1 VNLEREAKL
10 SVGPLFRMP
19 DLTGSPEGVE
29 ARGIGTQRFVT
40 SYHDTPDLRLARW
53 GVSLRYRTGEGW
65 TVKLPR
71 SSEVNGEGPI
81 LVREEHT
88 FEAGPGKPP
97 PAAID
102 LVRAYVRTSP
112 VSLAVRLQTLRRRI
126 ELIADEDV
134 KVAEVVDDEVS
145 VLDGRRVVGRFRELE
160 VELGPEGDREALRSV
175 VRRLEQAGAEP
186 SPGAPKHVQAL
197 QPRSTQPPEV
207 FPPRIGRKATVEE
220 VVRTALSASVARL
233 IANDAAVRLGEDP
246 EGVHQ
251 ARVATRRLR
260 SDLRT
265 FRSFLD
271 RDRDGDLRGELEW
284 LGAELGVVRD
294 LDVLGQ
300 RLRAHAASLPDED
313 AGLAP
318 KLLDRLRV
326 QREEARAALL
336 SAMREDRYVRLLDSV
351 VAAATEPA
359 VLDDH
364 AGKRGSDFLSE
375 IMNGPWQHLSR
386 TCQDLGPNAAD
397 SELHEA
403 RIRAKRVRYAAEAM
417 LPVSPKRAGTFAA
430 RAADLQEILG
440 EHQDAVVAAAWLR
453 SQGSGTT
460 PRVAFSAGELA
471 AVQGRAA
478 DKARRRWPR
487 AWRALSD
494 EKLRY
499 W

>member
-19 DLTGSPEGVE
+19 DLTGSSEGVE

-71 SSEVNGEGPI
+71 SNEVNGEDAV

-88 FEAGPGKPP
+88 FESGPGKPP
-97 PAAID
+97 PPALD
-102 LVRAYVRTSP
+102 LVRAYIRTTP
-112 VSLAVRLQTLRRRI
+112 VSLAVRLQTLRKRI
-126 ELIADEDV
+126 ELIADDDV
-134 KVAEVVDDEVS
+134 KMAEVVDDEVS

-160 VELGPEGDREALRSV
+160 VELAPEGDRGVLRSV
-175 VRRLEQAGAEP
+175 VQRLEQAGAEAAF
-186 SPGAPKHVQAL
+186 GAPKHVQAL
-197 QPRSTQPPEV
+197 QPRSMQPPEV
-207 FPPRIGRKATVEE
+207 FPPPIGRKATVEE

-265 FRSFLD
+265 FRPFLD
-271 RDRDGDLRGELEW
+271 PEWDAGLRLELEW
-284 LGAELGVVRD
+284 LGSELGVVRD
-294 LDVLGQ
+294 LDVLGE
-300 RLRAHAASLPDED
+300 RLRAHVVSLPDED
-313 AGLAP
+313 VGLAP
-318 KLLDRLRV
+318 KLLNRLRV

-336 SAMREDRYVRLLDSV
+336 SAMREERYVRLLDAV
-351 VAAATEPA
+351 VEAATEPA
-359 VLDDH
+359 VLAHH
-364 AGKRGSDFLSE
+364 AGERASDFLADV
-375 IMNGPWQHLSR
+375 IQGPWQHLVR
-386 TCQDLGPNAAD
+386 TCGDLGPNAAD
-397 SELHEA
+397 AELHEA

-417 LPVSPKRAGTFAA
+417 LPVSPKRARTFSA
-430 RAADLQEILG
+430 RVADLQQILG

-453 SQGSGTT
+453 GQGAGTT

-471 AVQGRAA
+471 AIEGRAA
-478 DKARRRWPR
+478 GKARARWPR
-487 AWRALSD
+487 AWRSLSN